1 MGDCF
6 PKSESLVLSA
16 HARSSGSLSTTL
28 LVRLRDQHPDAWPRL
43 THLFGPLAYGWCR
56 RAGLPA
62 ADAADVTQ
70 EIFRSVAIGLPR
82 FRRDRPGDTFR
93 GWLATIAQNRIRDF
107 QRRAV
112 NRPQGFGGSE
122 FHQIIQN
129 LPDPAA
135 ECDSSLTGEMETE
148 RRGVLHRTLELVQA
162 EFEDRT
168 WTAFWRAT
176 VDAEPPEAV
185 AAELGVSLNAV
196 YKAKSRVLRRLREE
210 LAGIVD

>member
-1 MGDCF
+1 M
-6 PKSESLVLSA
+6 
-16 HARSSGSLSTTL
+16 RSSGSLSTTL
-28 LVRLRDQHPDAWPRL
+28 LVRLRDQNPDAWLRL
-43 THLFGPLAYGWCR
+43 THLFGPLVYGWCR
-56 RAGLPA
+56 RAGLAP

-70 EIFRSVAIGLPR
+70 EVFRSVAIGLPK
-82 FRRDRPGDTFR
+82 FHRDRPTDTFR

-112 NRPQGFGGSE
+112 NRPHGHGGSE
-122 FHQIIQN
+122 FHQLVQN

-135 ECDSSLTGEMETE
+135 ESDSSLAGDMETE
-148 RRGVLHRTLELVQA
+148 RRGVLRRTLELVQA
-162 EFEDRT
+162 EFESLT
-168 WTAFWRAT
+168 WTAFWRTT
-176 VDAEPPEAV
+176 VEPESPKTV